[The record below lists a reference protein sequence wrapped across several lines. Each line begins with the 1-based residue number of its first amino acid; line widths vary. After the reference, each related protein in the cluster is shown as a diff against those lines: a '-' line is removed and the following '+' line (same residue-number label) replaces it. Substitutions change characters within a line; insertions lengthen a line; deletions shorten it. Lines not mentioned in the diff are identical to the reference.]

1 MFKVSLRIVER
12 HSMEIGGGLGAYL
25 KDDDIMSLR
34 VVALLYFEDVDF
46 RDFAISLLCPR
57 L

>member
-1 MFKVSLRIVER
+1 MER
-12 HSMEIGGGLGAYL
+12 HSMEVGGGLGAYL